1 MDNKPHRGMTSA
13 ALNDDA
19 LFVFPADDPY
29 WKSGGNVGRGLY
41 EPEIDWVM
49 LRSVG
54 RPYALIDCGA
64 NMGYWSVL
72 ASSRPYGQHPVMAI
86 EAAASNFEILLINR
100 QANQNRFSTL
110 HRAVTAQ
117 TGDKVRLYGRKHY
130 GMSLRRD
137 WHPADSSEF
146 EEVETITIDEA
157 AGHFPPSRAHP
168 ALIKIDVEGSEQS
181 VLRGADTLLSRPDRP
196 AIHFEYNPSTA
207 AQSGESLEAFPSLLG
222 GYKLYYV
229 DDLSGQKF
237 PLGHPMNAS
246 ALKSVDWLCNLF
258 AVPEGEESES
268 RWASALAEARR
279 RI

>member
-1 MDNKPHRGMTSA
+1 MTSA

-168 ALIKIDVEGSEQS
+168 ALIKIDVEGAEIEAIQGASQLIDQGALLVFEDHGKEPTHAIS
-181 VLRGADTLLSRPDRP
+181 RFVLAQEAIVVWWIEGSRPPVRIA
-196 AIHFEYNPSTA
+196 AIEQVAAIKQNPISGYNFFACRGSSPWLSVF
-207 AQSGESLEAFPSLLG
+207 QS
-222 GYKLYYV
+222 
-229 DDLSGQKF
+229 
-237 PLGHPMNAS
+237 
-246 ALKSVDWLCNLF
+246 
-258 AVPEGEESES
+258 
-268 RWASALAEARR
+268 
-279 RI
+279 